1 MRGKFTVA
9 HVLSLVAVL
18 GAGIAEWL
26 TLGDP
31 DASGIIEEGWGGSG
45 DVALVGALIL
55 VLPAVILGV
64 ADGVLTR
71 RGGSG
76 LRRAARALVVLL
88 LGAISAIWV
97 ASASE
102 MACDGSCIDA
112 PTSEILVATAVGVG
126 ALAVAWVL
134 GRLVAA
140 VGAD

>member
-1 MRGKFTVA
+1 MRGKLTVA
-9 HVLSLVAVL
+9 HVLALVAVV

-31 DASGIIEEGWGGSG
+31 DASGIIEDGWGGSG

-55 VLPAVILGV
+55 VLPAVVLGV
-64 ADGVLTR
+64 AEGALAR
-71 RGGSG
+71 AASG

-102 MACDGSCIDA
+102 MACDGSCIDT
-112 PTSEILVATAVGVG
+112 PSSEILVATAVGVG
-126 ALAVAWVL
+126 AVAVAWLL
-134 GRLVAA
+134 GRLVATG
-140 VGAD
+140 GAD